1 MKGTLAS
8 ARYAK
13 SLISLA
19 LDKGELEKVYA
30 DTILI
35 LHTIKENRDLAAMLR
50 SPVIKTEK
58 KKIILDSIFSKSI
71 TPLSNSFLQLIATH
85 KREEYLELICDEFV
99 KKYKAHK
106 HILTAIITTASGLD
120 EEMRK
125 KVYELIK
132 KQLNSEVELVE
143 KVNKDLIGGFI
154 LRVGDKQ
161 NDTSILGKLRQLE
174 RTFKE
179 NTLN

>member
-1 MKGTLAS
+1 MKGTRAS
-8 ARYAK
+8 SRYAK
-13 SLISLA
+13 SLLDQSLE
-19 LDKGELEKVYA
+19 KGELEKVQI
-30 DTILI
+30 DVLLI
-35 LHTIKENRDLAAMLR
+35 LKTIKENRDFSAMLK

-58 KKIILDSIFSKSI
+58 KKEILELIFSKAI
-71 TPLSNSFLQLIATH
+71 TPITNAFLQLIATQ
-85 KREEYLELICDEFV
+85 KREEFLELICEDFV
-99 KKYKAHK
+99 LKYKNHK
-106 HILTAIITTASGLD
+106 HILTAVITTASGLD

-125 KVYELIK
+125 KVYELVR

>member
-1 MKGTLAS
+1 MKGTRAS
-8 ARYAK
+8 SRYAK
-13 SLISLA
+13 SLLDQSLE
-19 LDKGELEKVYA
+19 KGELEKVQI
-30 DTILI
+30 DVLLI
-35 LHTIKENRDLAAMLR
+35 LKTIKENRDFSAMLR

-58 KKIILDSIFSKSI
+58 KKEILELIFSKTI
-71 TPLSNSFLQLIATH
+71 TPITNAFLQLIATQ
-85 KREEYLELICDEFV
+85 KREEFLELICEEFV
-99 KKYKAHK
+99 RKYKNHK
-106 HILTAIITTASGLD
+106 HILTAVITTASGLD

-125 KVYELIK
+125 KVYELVR

>member
-13 SLISLA
+13 SLLTQA
-19 LDKGELEKVYA
+19 LEKGELEKVHA
-30 DTILI
+30 DMKLI
-35 LHTIKENRDLAAMLR
+35 LQTIKDNRDLAAMLH

-58 KKIILDSIFSKSI
+58 KKAILEAIFTAHVS
-71 TPLSNSFLQLIATH
+71 PLTGKFLQLIATH
-85 KREEYLELICDEFV
+85 KREEYLELVCDDFF
-99 KKYKAHK
+99 KKYKKHK
-106 HILTAIITTASGLD
+106 QILTVLITTANGLD

-125 KVYELIK
+125 KVYELVK
-132 KQLNSEVELVE
+132 KQLHSEVELLE

-154 LRVGDKQ
+154 IRVEDKQ

-179 NTLN
+179 NSLN